1 MADDTKSLEIQILT
15 KYFGEGAAK
24 ALVDQQKL
32 TGATGDLADQTKK
45 AAGASEAHNLHLEGG
60 RKVFTQLNHLVPELG
75 HVMHAAFIGP
85 LGPII
90 LVGIALAEVKNKLK
104 EYNEELDKVTDAE
117 IEAHKAT
124 IEELQT
130 AWDNAKVSFG
140 KYQAALAHAG
150 EDNDPI
156 KTAIAREKELEAARI
171 EGSKKL
177 IERLGK
183 EEEAAIRRNAAVNG
197 EESGKTQE
205 KLRAAR
211 EATSD
216 KIQGL
221 DTAKPAGDF
230 ALMQAE
236 FARRQAQSGPLAAR
250 ETEAEKTAA
259 EASEKFASH
268 QAELKKLRNTADS
281 KVDEAE
287 EKLRIAKVTSAIVDP
302 ETGITISDG
311 AQEIAAAEGDLAA
324 AIQAQANVKK
334 RQSQLESGIAP
345 ESKAKAE
352 ADAALEKARS
362 ANVENQNRI
371 RTLPADMQQAQAVA
385 ALKANPNA
393 PVYSP
398 LGNLD
403 NSPTGQADTGRTPFR
418 NTTQGQA
425 RFDFNQMEGAYEI
438 LRSGGQLDAKQEAMI
453 QGILTAAT
461 GQNVKH
467 DRMLEA
473 LITLNADNATRDA
486 AFEKIVAAINR
497 VKNNTDV
504 H

>member
-1 MADDTKSLEIQILT
+1 M
-15 KYFGEGAAK
+15 
-24 ALVDQQKL
+24 
-32 TGATGDLADQTKK
+32 
-45 AAGASEAHNLHLEGG
+45 EGG

-197 EESGKTQE
+197 EDSKQTEE

-211 EATSD
+211 EATSN
-216 KIQGL
+216 KLSGL
-221 DTAKPAGDF
+221 DTAKPAADF

-236 FARRQAQSGPLAAR
+236 FARRQAQTGPLAAR
-250 ETEAEKTAA
+250 EAEAFKAAFEANEKFTTHQKDLGDLRKKKDADVTSPTEALAMPKS
-259 EASEKFASH
+259 ASVKAPISGVYPP
-268 QAELKKLRNTADS
+268 A
-281 KVDEAE
+281 
-287 EKLRIAKVTSAIVDP
+287 DP
-302 ETGITISDG
+302 ELIRSAEQDLAKATNELTLARRREAQLAAGIT
-311 AQEIAAAEGDLAA
+311 
-324 AIQAQANVKK
+324 
-334 RQSQLESGIAP
+334 P
-345 ESKAKAE
+345 EAKAKYD
-352 ADAALEKARS
+352 ADTALEKAR
-362 ANVENQNRI
+362 AATNENQNRKM
-371 RTLPADMQQAQAVA
+371 TLPGEMQQAQAVA

-398 LGNLD
+398 LANLD
-403 NSPTGQADTGRTPFR
+403 SVPTGQADAGRTPFR

-425 RFDFNQMEGAYEI
+425 RHDWDQLTGALEI
-438 LRSGGQLDAKQEAMI
+438 IDNGGHLDQKQEKMI
-453 QGILTAAT
+453 QQILQAAT
-461 GQNVKH
+461 GQKVKH
-467 DRMLEA
+467 DRMVEVLEKI
-473 LITLNADNATRDA
+473 LADANSRDA